1 MKYAAPTSTGL
12 ATKGEFLKDLKPNL
26 PPGYL
31 PWSKIVTAQSFSIN
45 LCAADIPEM
54 PEPIT
59 ATFAGTYLFNL
70 DQVLEA
76 SKIP

>member
-1 MKYAAPTSTGL
+1 M
-12 ATKGEFLKDLKPNL
+12 FLKDLKPNL
-26 PPGYL
+26 PPGFF
-31 PWSKIVTAQSFSIN
+31 PWSKIVTAQLFSIN

-59 ATFAGTYLFNL
+59 ATFAGTYLFKL

>member
-1 MKYAAPTSTGL
+1 
-12 ATKGEFLKDLKPNL
+12 
-26 PPGYL
+26 
-31 PWSKIVTAQSFSIN
+31 
-45 LCAADIPEM
+45 M

-59 ATFAGTYLFNL
+59 ATFAGTYLFKL

>member
-1 MKYAAPTSTGL
+1 L
-12 ATKGEFLKDLKPNL
+12 
-26 PPGYL
+26 
-31 PWSKIVTAQSFSIN
+31 FSIN

-59 ATFAGTYLFNL
+59 ATFAGTYLFKL